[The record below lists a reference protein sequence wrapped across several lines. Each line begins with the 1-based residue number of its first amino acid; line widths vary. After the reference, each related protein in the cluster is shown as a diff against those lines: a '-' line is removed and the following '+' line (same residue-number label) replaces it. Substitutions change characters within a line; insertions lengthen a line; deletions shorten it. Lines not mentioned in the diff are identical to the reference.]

1 MADNKVTFE
10 VVATAK
16 GVNQVQKQ
24 TDKLAKST
32 DGADKSTK
40 KLDKSRDSYNR
51 REKGA
56 AGISSNSTKNF
67 SKMAQS
73 VDGGGG
79 SGGLVRAYALLAAN
93 VFALSAAFGILSRSA
108 QIDTLTESMR
118 TLEIVSGK
126 SIVGVARNL
135 QEASGFGLDFAES
148 MRAVSLATSA
158 GFGGKDIEKLGEV
171 ARNAAVSLGRNLPDA
186 LDRIFRG
193 VIKVE
198 PELLDEIGLF
208 IRVNEAAGKYA
219 SQLKVSVGDL
229 TEFQKRQA
237 FLNEAL
243 EQGTSKFEAFSGVEN
258 DPFALL
264 ATTFSD
270 ITQNVVSFVNQGIGP
285 MVRLLAENKVL
296 FSTVFAAIAG
306 ALLRLAVPAMGAF
319 TASIATNAVKTS
331 KAASEAKQLAI
342 QRSEQSKKAH
352 MQELAQVEVQL
363 RKKAELAAQE
373 TKAGPQG
380 SGVISKG
387 KNQKNA
393 EAALKKDLNL
403 NTRMIQVKQR
413 IAVLTKADGT
423 ARANLSKE
431 SRKELINLQAEALTH
446 KDITKQMLLQQ
457 KARRT
462 QASAGPGSD
471 IALAKLRAYQVALKA
486 TSIANVANE
495 VGVVGL
501 RSAFRLLSIELTTLT
516 TKGAFATGVMGALG
530 KGMFYLKGAA
540 VSLGV
545 AFQGLW
551 MKIMGP
557 LSALLMFL
565 PLLQGIAKWTG
576 IGTKAAEEST
586 KANKAAADALE
597 LMGPRLTHVR
607 GELEKMG
614 GDDAVAYNKGMESF
628 KNTILTTA
636 TAIKEQEDAFNN
648 YKNSANGWAQFWGE
662 SLPAAFGGG
671 TAEAIKQGK
680 EAMIAELNSM
690 GTDVTPAMKKLLE
703 AANPD
708 NFAASQMI
716 NKKTGNIITLKPAD
730 PEGEKKAHDNIINR
744 AELEAKAYAS
754 LRSAV
759 DGAKDSARAF
769 QDSLIVNTAVDKPL
783 ATFRQLT
790 AALNAVDADGN
801 RVNTAKEIKMQLKE
815 MSKDSAILA
824 LLSQDQRNTLQDEN
838 VKQAVK
844 LKLLD
849 DVETN
854 YFKQQ
859 ESLIRIKAETKELMI
874 LNKNIASATK
884 MSAAAIGFQLE
895 NEEKIRQN
903 KAQELKFARE
913 NAIIGTT
920 LTEERIRQLAV
931 AKDITTALSEDEKQ
945 TTDIKAVQAAINAL
959 RKEENELLQQ
969 KFDIATKS
977 ARQSM
982 MEAKAA
988 IQVLN
993 IEKKSLSLAAAAAKF
1008 DRKSQAGTL
1017 SGSGKLSRT
1026 AELALEIKVNQDK
1039 AANDRAILQ
1048 QQQILVKAQMLVEQR
1063 KMGVLAMQSGI
1074 SDKEFELYRD
1084 AALVFKAAGED
1095 MAENLET
1102 AAENAAKAFKDKIR
1116 SGFDEVFG
1124 GSEMGDDSLGSDI
1137 GFGLSSLTA
1146 KDKDGKAIFDEA
1158 EQQSMA
1164 IKIVESSL
1172 VSLAETVR
1180 ETLGEDGAV
1189 LAAMIDMGAGL
1200 MSISTNIATVFSET
1214 EDKSARLAAVFAGV
1228 AAALGGIMS
1237 IVSAQASV
1245 ATKAI
1250 DKLIDAEGKRDGK
1263 SAESVAKQK
1272 SLEKQKE
1279 MIQRK
1284 AFEVNKKL
1292 MMAQAIASTAAGI
1305 AAALPIYALMPPVGA
1320 ALIATIAA
1328 VGAMQ
1333 LGIMAGL
1340 SFEGGGGGAGAPS
1353 IPSTIDVGKRNNS
1366 VDTAKGATGGE
1377 TGYLR
1382 GASGSGTNANNFI
1395 GSGASGMTRSYGSGG
1410 EILVGERGPEL
1421 LQQTDSGF
1429 NVIPNDKVSGGT
1441 SNVNFTIN
1449 AVDAAGVEQLLSA
1462 QRGNIIGMIR
1472 EAANEHGEDF
1482 MEGVNTNAY
1491 GGESI

>member
-243 EQGTSKFEAFSGVEN
+243 EQGTSKFEAFSSVEN

-319 TASIATNAVKTS
+319 TASIATNAVKTA

-471 IALAKLRAYQVALKA
+471 IALAKLRAYRIGLKA

-501 RSAFRLLSIELTTLT
+501 KSAFRLLSIELTTLT
-516 TKGAFATGVMGALG
+516 TKGAFTTGIMGALG

-540 VSLGV
+540 ISLGV

-576 IGTKAAEEST
+576 IGSKAAEEST

-636 TAIKEQEDAFNN
+636 TAIKEQEVAFNN

-680 EAMIAELNSM
+680 EAMIAELNAM
-690 GTDVTPAMKKLLE
+690 GTDVTPAMKKLLL
-703 AANPD
+703 AADPANFKRDRD
-708 NFAASQMI
+708 NRQKQRDGTFI
-716 NKKTGNIITLKPAD
+716 DID
-730 PEGEKKAHDNIINR
+730 PEGQKKADDAVLNR
-744 AELEAKAYAS
+744 AMLEAKAYAS
-754 LRSAV
+754 LRSAI

-769 QDSLIVNTAVDKPL
+769 QDSLIVNTTVDKPL

-790 AALNAVDADGN
+790 AALNAIDADGN
-801 RVNTAKEIKMQLKE
+801 AVNTYKEIKMQLKE

-838 VKQAVK
+838 VTQAEK

-903 KAQELKFARE
+903 KAEELKFARE
-913 NAIIGTT
+913 NAVIGTT
-920 LTEERIRQLAV
+920 LTEERIRSLAA
-931 AKDITTALSEDEKQ
+931 AKDITAALTENEKQ

-969 KFDIATKS
+969 KFDIATLAGRRS
-977 ARQSM
+977 A

-988 IQVLN
+988 LQVLN
-993 IEKKSLSLAAAAAKF
+993 VEKERVKIATKAAELDQKTKNLKAGITGKLNPITALKLSIKAEKARFDLNNKTIKQQKILAVAQMTIEAEKMRVLAAQEGLSDKQFQMYF
-1008 DRKSQAGTL
+1008 D
-1017 SGSGKLSRT
+1017 
-1026 AELALEIKVNQDK
+1026 
-1039 AANDRAILQ
+1039 AANAFD
-1048 QQQILVKAQMLVEQR
+1048 
-1063 KMGVLAMQSGI
+1063 LAGI
-1074 SDKEFELYRD
+1074 NMSKNIQD
-1084 AALVFKAAGED
+1084 AADQAVKTFKQGIVD
-1095 MAENLET
+1095 GFDT
-1102 AAENAAKAFKDKIR
+1102 AFK
-1116 SGFDEVFG
+1116 
-1124 GSEMGDDSLGSDI
+1124 GSDTGDSNIASSI
-1137 GFGLSSLTA
+1137 GFGISSIL
-1146 KDKDGKAIFDEA
+1146 A
-1158 EQQSMA
+1158 ENSEGDDMFGPAERQSMA
-1164 IKIVESSL
+1164 IQMIEQSL
-1172 VSLAETVR
+1172 LDLAETSESV
-1180 ETLGEDGAV
+1180 LGDDGI
-1189 LAAMIDMGAGL
+1189 LLTAMARSSAGL
-1200 MSISTNIATVFSET
+1200 MSISTNISDVFTNMSSTSERT
-1214 EDKSARLAAVFAGV
+1214 AAVLAGLAAAIGS
-1228 AAALGGIMS
+1228 IMQIITAKS
-1237 IVSAQASV
+1237 QQAS
-1245 ATKAI
+1245 ASI
-1250 DKLIDAEGKRDGK
+1250 DKMIESEKKRDGK
-1263 SAESVAKQK
+1263 SEASVAKMK
-1272 SLEKQKE
+1272 NMEKQKE
-1279 MIQRK
+1279 NIQRK
-1284 AFEVNKKL
+1284 AFETNKKL

-1305 AAALPIYALMPPVGA
+1305 AATLPLYAVMPGVAVALMAV
-1320 ALIATIAA
+1320 IAG

-1333 LGIMAGL
+1333 LSVISGL
-1340 SFEGGGGGAGAPS
+1340 SFNGGGSATAPAV
-1353 IPSTIDVGKRNNS
+1353 PSTIEVGNRNNT
-1366 VDTAKGATGGE
+1366 VDTAKAATGGE

-1382 GASGSGTNANNFI
+1382 GASGSGTNANNFVT
-1395 GSGASGMTRSYGSGG
+1395 GGASGMTRSYGSGG

-1429 NVIPNDKVSGGT
+1429 NVIPNNKMSSGT

-1491 GGESI
+1491 GGEAI